1 MATDAPT
8 ASPTSAPTATPS
20 AAPSLA
26 LQQFDFT
33 ALMQLEY
40 LAGAM
45 DSAQRID
52 WEVTTQAHIRS
63 VLRELNYEEEVLGL
77 NVATDVSVQT
87 VLDAAAGDGR
97 KLRRLEDSA
106 PLKILQ
112 VEFVVRV
119 TFRSAKT
126 DYNVVN
132 LVGEAFNT
140 QAERNRYV
148 QRLQATNPAFASV
161 SSVSVLV
168 DGKAPAPTETPSPEE
183 GDDLMIFIIAGAGGG
198 AALVTLGLCFLY
210 CNRKGGTTAPKKDS
224 HTTTGSDS
232 SPAGLAADIL
242 VNPRNNDDISTLG
255 DPVTTAMMTSHIAGP
270 SDEHTASV
278 HNDYDYSQ
286 EYRRAHGIASDVGSL
301 DRNESVG
308 NSASIFSSEHSL
320 QELLDESNDR
330 FEVVV
335 PPGKLGIVMDN
346 SPSSGTPMVYAVKP
360 NSVLC
365 REVRIGDRLISVDD
379 ADVTMMSAIQVS
391 KLISLKNDQ
400 ERTLVFVRKRE
411 SGLHA
416 DV

>member
-1 MATDAPT
+1 MN
-8 ASPTSAPTATPS
+8 
-20 AAPSLA
+20 
-26 LQQFDFT
+26 
-33 ALMQLEY
+33 
-40 LAGAM
+40 
-45 DSAQRID
+45 SAQRID
-52 WEVTTQAHIRS
+52 WEATTEAHIRS
-63 VLRELNYEEEVLGL
+63 VLRELNYEQEVLEL
-77 NVATDVSVQT
+77 IVATDVSVQT
-87 VLDAAAGDGR
+87 VLDADSAAGGGSER
-97 KLRRLEDSA
+97 RLRRLEDST

-112 VEFVVRV
+112 VEFSVRV

-132 LVGEAFNT
+132 MVGEAFNS

-148 QRLQATNPAFASV
+148 QRLQQTNPAFSSV
-161 SSVSVLV
+161 SSVFVLV
-168 DGKAPAPTETPSPEE
+168 DGKEPAPTETPAPEE
-183 GDDLMIFIIAGAGGG
+183 DDDLMLFIIAGAGGG

-210 CNRKGGTTAPKKDS
+210 CNRSKGATTAPKKDA
-224 HTTTGSDS
+224 HTTSGSDS

-242 VNPRNNDDISTLG
+242 VAGNNDDISTLG
-255 DPVTTAMMTSHIAGP
+255 DPVITTMMTRHNAGP

-278 HNDYDYSQ
+278 HNDYDYSR
-286 EYRRAHGIASDVGSL
+286 EYRLAHGIASDVGSQ

-320 QELLDESNDR
+320 EHLFDFESNHR

-360 NSVLC
+360 NSVLSLD
-365 REVRIGDRLISVDD
+365 VRIGDRLISVDD
-379 ADVTMMSAIQVS
+379 EDVTIMSAIQVS

-411 SGLHA
+411 TGIPA